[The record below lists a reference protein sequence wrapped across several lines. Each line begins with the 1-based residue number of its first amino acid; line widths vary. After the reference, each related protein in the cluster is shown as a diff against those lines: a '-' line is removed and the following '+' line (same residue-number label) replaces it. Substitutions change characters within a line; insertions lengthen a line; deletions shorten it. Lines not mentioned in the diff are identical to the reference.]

1 MHSLVPALELGPLR
15 MCVNTASK
23 IARLYLTLTTPL
35 GMAFSGRSDTVESL
49 LGVVN
54 QAALKCCQLPV
65 QYVEDVQCP
74 MAFEASSKAAVLD
87 WLLSYAISLEY
98 QDQGEFIEHCYTS
111 TASKHC

>member
-1 MHSLVPALELGPLR
+1 
-15 MCVNTASK
+15 
-23 IARLYLTLTTPL
+23 
-35 GMAFSGRSDTVESL
+35 
-49 LGVVN
+49 
-54 QAALKCCQLPV
+54 
-65 QYVEDVQCP
+65 